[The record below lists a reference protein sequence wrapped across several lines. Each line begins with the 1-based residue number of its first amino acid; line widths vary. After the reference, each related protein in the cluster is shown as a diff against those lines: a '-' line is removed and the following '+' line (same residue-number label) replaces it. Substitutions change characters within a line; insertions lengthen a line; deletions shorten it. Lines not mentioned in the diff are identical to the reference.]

1 MSIRGTRSKAYMA
14 SRVLPSWPAACHV
27 KWVSTAQDPFEYL
40 EVVKMQT
47 GRRGGGEP
55 PDLKEWA

>member
-1 MSIRGTRSKAYMA
+1 MA